1 MKVKLLCDKE
11 KLEEY
16 KTKLENGITISQDD
30 FELIV
35 IEPDFH
41 KTEIIGK
48 TKKDEYEII
57 KWSEILYVESYGHE
71 IIATTVSGKRTIK
84 EKLYEIEGIFQD
96 KGFLRVNKSYVIN
109 KGYIK
114 TIKPTFNTKLV
125 LTMKDDSIIE
135 VTRNYYYSFKSS
147 IGL

>member
-16 KTKLENGITISQDD
+16 KKKLENGVTISQDD

-35 IEPDFH
+35 VDPDYH

-48 TKKDEYEII
+48 TEKDEYEIL
-57 KWSEILYVESYGHE
+57 KYSEIIYVESYGHE
-71 IIATTVSGKRTIK
+71 IIANTVRGKRTIK
-84 EKLYEIEGIFQD
+84 EKLYEIEGIFED
-96 KGFLRVNKSYVIN
+96 KGYLRVNKSYVIN
-109 KGYIK
+109 KSYIK
-114 TIKPTFNTKLV
+114 TIKPTFNTKFILK
-125 LTMKDDSIIE
+125 MKNDSIIE